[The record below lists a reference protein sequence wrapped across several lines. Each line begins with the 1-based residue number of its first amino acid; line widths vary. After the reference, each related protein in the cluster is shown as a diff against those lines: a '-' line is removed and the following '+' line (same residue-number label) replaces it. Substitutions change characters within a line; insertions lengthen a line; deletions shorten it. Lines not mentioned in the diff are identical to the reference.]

1 MTYNEAIEYLYS
13 RLPIFQNQGARAYKP
28 GLHTTY
34 QFCERLGNPQQKF
47 RSVHV
52 AGTNGKGST
61 SHMLASVLQTA
72 GYHTGLYTSPHLK
85 SFTERIRID
94 GTPVD
99 EGYIVQFVTDHQE
112 FIETVKPSFFEVTV
126 AMAFDYFAK
135 MEVDVAVVEVGMGG
149 RLDSTNVIIP
159 ELSVITNISYDHM
172 QYLGNTL
179 PEIAREKAGII
190 KYGVPVVISERQD
203 EVVAQVFQEVAGQ
216 QEAPITFASDLLDVL
231 DSQYFDGK
239 LLVQIQDKQTG
250 TSKYKDLALELAGIY
265 QLKNIKGVVA
275 ALEILREKGWAIPD
289 EALRGGL
296 ATTASLTGLKG
307 RWQKLSDAPLILCDT
322 AHNAAG
328 ISSVLEQ
335 LSSLPARSRRFV
347 LGFVSDKDVSS
358 VLKLFPKDAFYYF
371 CAPSNMRALDA
382 SKLLALA
389 GSEGLEGKAFQDVNI
404 ALSEAVKEAD
414 PDDVIYVGG
423 STFVV
428 ADLNTI

>member
-47 RSVHV
+47 RSIHV

-61 SHMLASVLQTA
+61 SHMLASVLQKA
-72 GYHTGLYTSPHLK
+72 GYRTGLYTSPHLK

-99 EGYIVQFVTDHQE
+99 EDYIVQFVTDHQE

-126 AMAFDYFAK
+126 VMAFDYFAQI
-135 MEVDVAVVEVGMGG
+135 EVDVAVIEVGMGG
-149 RLDSTNVIIP
+149 RLDSTNVIRP
-159 ELSVITNISYDHM
+159 EVSVITNISYDHM

-190 KYGVPVVISERQD
+190 KPAVPVVISEWQD
-203 EVVAQVFQEVAGQ
+203 SAVAGVFMEVADQ
-216 QEAPITFASDLLDVL
+216 QFAPITFASDQLYVQDWT
-231 DSQYFDGK
+231 FIDGK
-239 LLVQIQDKQTG
+239 LVVQVTDKQTNQLL
-250 TSKYKDLALELAGIY
+250 YNDLAMDLSGTY
-265 QLKNIKGVVA
+265 QLKNIKGV
-275 ALEILREKGWAIPD
+275 
-289 EALRGGL
+289 L
-296 ATTASLTGLKG
+296 ATLTVLQQKGFSLSEEAIRAGLSNTATITGLKG
-307 RWQKLSDAPLILCDT
+307 RWQKLSDSPLILCDT

-335 LSSLPARSRRFV
+335 LASLPARSRRFV

-358 VLKLFPKDAFYYF
+358 VLKLFPQHAFYYF
-371 CAPSNMRALDA
+371 CAPSNMRALEA
-382 SKLLALA
+382 SKLLAMA
-389 GSEGLEGKAFQDVNI
+389 QGIGLEGKAYQDVNT
-404 ALSEAVKEAD
+404 ALDEAVNEAD
-414 PDDVIYVGG
+414 PDDIIYVGG

-428 ADLNTI
+428 ADLNQL